1 MPVFINIANIVVEK
15 STIARKYNGGID
27 QFKIDYSFGPEKRHQ
42 EDDKLFS
49 IAFMGIDDSEIKYL
63 ISKGLSFDND
73 TKTSEDFVIVYMHGG
88 GAWKVNWLDC
98 NATFAWHKQ
107 CASSQIKRAQEIEN
121 MLMNDIYTANERG
134 ENLFETISHK
144 YIKK

>member
-49 IAFMGIDDSEIKYL
+49 IAFMGIDDSEIKYRF
-63 ISKGLSFDND
+63 SS
-73 TKTSEDFVIVYMHGG
+73 VYFM
-88 GAWKVNWLDC
+88 
-98 NATFAWHKQ
+98 
-107 CASSQIKRAQEIEN
+107 ASSRVVSASCSS
-121 MLMNDIYTANERG
+121 ANSIRSSRRDCGMRFQTDFGQGER
-134 ENLFETISHK
+134 SAK
-144 YIKK
+144 ASKPPSA